1 MSQVGNNY
9 TEYVTVLIFFIIA
22 IEVEDYKLLKRH
34 STAMRTAQGTNL
46 FTSVKYYKA
55 QTVTICQIPE
65 TYVAAKYKTIIVIDH
80 VQFWDRPWITRPP
93 QLTQP

>member
-34 STAMRTAQGTNL
+34 STAMRTA
-46 FTSVKYYKA
+46 
-55 QTVTICQIPE
+55 
-65 TYVAAKYKTIIVIDH
+65 
-80 VQFWDRPWITRPP
+80 
-93 QLTQP
+93 